1 VLEPPRR
8 RQGAAQLFFEE
19 LVLLSWK
26 ANIDA
31 RDRWGSTVSRPHAI
45 AISLSSCHVLSINV
59 GYYMS
64 S

>member
-1 VLEPPRR
+1 
-8 RQGAAQLFFEE
+8 
-19 LVLLSWK
+19 VLLSWK

-45 AISLSSCHVLSINV
+45 AISLSSCPVLSINV